1 MQRRKVGIVG
11 GLGYMSTLEYYRGI
25 MKESQTYTKSGEYPE
40 LVIASLNIADMM
52 RMLEKG
58 FYEQVT
64 WYLYQ
69 AIQDLRKARADF
81 AVIASNTPHIVFNQ
95 LSRISP
101 LPLISIVDVTSQAV
115 SRCGYSNVLLTGTA
129 FTMKNRFYKDNLES
143 HGIKCT
149 VPNAEDIETIHN
161 IIFPDLEN
169 GIVKLEKKREFITL
183 CEKYV
188 PKGIQAIILGCTELP
203 LLINDG
209 DMQVPIIDTMKLHI
223 SAIVDEI
230 YGIGGK

>member
-1 MQRRKVGIVG
+1 MQGKKVGIVG

-25 MKESQTYTKSGEYPE
+25 MKESQTYTNSGEYPE
-40 LVIASLNIADMM
+40 LVIASLNIADVM

-64 WYLYQ
+64 WYLYR

-95 LSRISP
+95 LSEISP
-101 LPLISIVDVTSQAV
+101 LPLISIMDVTSQAI

-169 GIVKLEKKREFITL
+169 GIVKPEKKREFITL

>member
-1 MQRRKVGIVG
+1 MQGKKVGIVG

-40 LVIASLNIADMM
+40 LVIASLNIADVM

-64 WYLYQ
+64 WYLYR

-95 LSRISP
+95 LSEISP
-101 LPLISIVDVTSQAV
+101 LPLISIMDVTSQAI

-169 GIVKLEKKREFITL
+169 GIVKPEKKREFITL

>member
-1 MQRRKVGIVG
+1 MQGKKVGIVG

-169 GIVKLEKKREFITL
+169 GIVKPEKKREFITL

>member
-1 MQRRKVGIVG
+1 MLRRKVGIVG

-25 MKESQTYTKSGEYPE
+25 MKESQTYTNSGEYPE
-40 LVIASLNIADMM
+40 LVIASLNIADVM

-64 WYLYQ
+64 WYLYR

-95 LSRISP
+95 LSEISP
-101 LPLISIVDVTSQAV
+101 LPLISIMDVTSQAI

-169 GIVKLEKKREFITL
+169 GIVKPEKKCEFITL

>member
-1 MQRRKVGIVG
+1 MQGKKVGIVG

-25 MKESQTYTKSGEYPE
+25 MKECQTYTNSGEYPE
-40 LVIASLNIADMM
+40 LVIASLNIADVM

-64 WYLYQ
+64 WYLYR

-95 LSRISP
+95 LSEISP
-101 LPLISIVDVTSQAV
+101 LPLISIMDVTSQAI

-169 GIVKLEKKREFITL
+169 GIVKPEKKREFITL

>member
-161 IIFPDLEN
+161 IIF
-169 GIVKLEKKREFITL
+169 L
-183 CEKYV
+183 C
-188 PKGIQAIILGCTELP
+188 C
-203 LLINDG
+203 
-209 DMQVPIIDTMKLHI
+209 
-223 SAIVDEI
+223 VD
-230 YGIGGK
+230 

>member
-40 LVIASLNIADMM
+40 LVIASLNIADVM

-64 WYLYQ
+64 WYLYR

-95 LSRISP
+95 LSEISP
-101 LPLISIVDVTSQAV
+101 LPLISIMDVTSQAI

-169 GIVKLEKKREFITL
+169 GIVKPEKKREFITL

>member
-1 MQRRKVGIVG
+1 MQGKKVGIVG

-25 MKESQTYTKSGEYPE
+25 MKESQTYTNSGDYPE
-40 LVIASLNIADMM
+40 LVIASLNIADVM

-64 WYLYQ
+64 WYLYR

-95 LSRISP
+95 LSEISP
-101 LPLISIVDVTSQAV
+101 LPLISIMDVTSQAI

-169 GIVKLEKKREFITL
+169 GIVKPEKKREFITL

>member
-1 MQRRKVGIVG
+1 MQGKKVGIVG

-40 LVIASLNIADMM
+40 LVIASLNIADVM

-64 WYLYQ
+64 WYLYR

-95 LSRISP
+95 LSEISP
-101 LPLISIVDVTSQAV
+101 LPLISIMDVTSQAV

-169 GIVKLEKKREFITL
+169 GIVKPEKKREFITL

>member
-101 LPLISIVDVTSQAV
+101 LPLISIMDVTSQAI

-169 GIVKLEKKREFITL
+169 GIVKPEKKREFITL

>member
-1 MQRRKVGIVG
+1 MQRKKVGIVG

-25 MKESQTYTKSGEYPE
+25 MKECQAYTNSDEFPE
-40 LVIASLNIADMM
+40 LVITSLDITCMM
-52 RMLEKG
+52 RMLEKE

-64 WYLYQ
+64 WYLFR

-81 AVIASNTPHIVFNQ
+81 AVIASNTPHIVFKQ
-95 LSRISP
+95 LSKISP
-101 LPLISIVDVTSQAV
+101 LPLISIVDVTAQAI

-129 FTMKNRFYKDNLES
+129 FTMKNNFYKDSLRL

-149 VPNAEDIETIHN
+149 VPNAEDIEAIHN

-169 GIVKLEKKREFITL
+169 GIVKPEKKQEFIAL

-188 PKGIQAIILGCTELP
+188 SKGIEAVIVGCTELP
-203 LLINDG
+203 LLIHDG
-209 DMQVPIIDTMKLHI
+209 DIQVPIIDTMKLHI

-230 YGIGGK
+230 YR

>member
-1 MQRRKVGIVG
+1 M
-11 GLGYMSTLEYYRGI
+11 
-25 MKESQTYTKSGEYPE
+25 
-40 LVIASLNIADMM
+40 
-52 RMLEKG
+52 
-58 FYEQVT
+58 
-64 WYLYQ
+64 
-69 AIQDLRKARADF
+69 
-81 AVIASNTPHIVFNQ
+81 
-95 LSRISP
+95 
-101 LPLISIVDVTSQAV
+101 DVTSQAI

-169 GIVKLEKKREFITL
+169 GIVKPEKKREFITL